1 MDKKEKKMILKKM
14 YMLFMKVKNELL
26 GLSKVEHFQ

>member
-14 YMLFMKVKNELL
+14 YMLFMNVKNELL